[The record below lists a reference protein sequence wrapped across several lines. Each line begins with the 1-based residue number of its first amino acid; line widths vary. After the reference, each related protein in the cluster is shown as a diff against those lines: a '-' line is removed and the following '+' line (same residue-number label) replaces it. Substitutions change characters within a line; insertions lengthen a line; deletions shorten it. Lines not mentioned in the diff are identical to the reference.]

1 MLANHAQEILDR
13 FDFETAGR
21 PHPTDESPVG
31 NFSCPVG
38 GRRCDRS
45 IEEKPSV
52 QSATLGYRG
61 DGRRADEE
69 SEVVRGIFGFF
80 SLHTRCST
88 ERSNPLPDLYAD
100 IIGFVPRP
108 AGNEPGATSRAR

>member
-69 SEVVRGIFGFF
+69 SEVVRGIFGF
-80 SLHTRCST
+80 LGLYTQRPA
-88 ERSNPLPDLYAD
+88 ERSKSFLDLDTNIA
-100 IIGFVPRP
+100 GFVI
-108 AGNEPGATSRAR
+108 S